1 MENMSKQKLLKTIR
15 DYRMISKGDHLLVG
29 VSGGPDSVALLYL
42 LMELRDIYNLQ
53 LYIVHLN
60 HMLRGNESDEDAGYV
75 KRLSKK
81 LKLPVF
87 IGKKDVGKFAKEN
100 KLSLEEA
107 ARIQR
112 YEFYKQIADKLNIRK
127 IALGHT
133 ADDNAETVLM
143 RLLRGAGEQGL
154 IGIYPV
160 RHIGNLKVIR
170 PLLNI
175 YRREIE
181 SFLKEK
187 KIRARTDSSNAD
199 NKFLRNKVRLELI
212 PILEENYNQNIKQV
226 LVNTADILKEENE
239 YLEEITKKFYWQA
252 VLKQGEHPPCPPSKG
267 EFGGTNDESI
277 HLSIKKIGNF
287 SLAIQRRVIRY
298 GIKKFTGDL
307 RQITYQHLNEIF
319 KLLKGSLPYGQINL
333 PDGLVV
339 ERMRRELVIRKGK
352 AQNIRNIIYPVKI
365 PGVTLVPELGV
376 KLICAISKRKPN
388 LKFSMQN
395 PYQESFDYDKIKE
408 PVFIRTR
415 KQGDL
420 FQPLGMIGKK
430 KIKDF
435 LIDQKIPQPEKSK
448 ILLLTDKTGI
458 IWVVGFR
465 ISDKFKVT
473 EKTKQVLKVRF
484 SK

>member
-1 MENMSKQKLLKTIR
+1 MKNMSKQKVLKTIR
-15 DYRMISKGDHLLVG
+15 DYRMISKRDRLLVG

-75 KRLSKK
+75 RRLSKK

-87 IGKKDVGKFAKEN
+87 IGKKDVKEFAKAD

-187 KIRARTDSSNAD
+187 KIRVRTDSSNAD

-212 PILEENYNQNIKQV
+212 PLLEENYNQNIKQV
-226 LVNTADILKEENE
+226 LINTADILKEDNE
-239 YLEEITKKFYWQA
+239 YLEEITEKFYSQA
-252 VLKQGEHPPCPPSKG
+252 VLCQNNEDVQLDIRKVQNYP
-267 EFGGTNDESI
+267 
-277 HLSIKKIGNF
+277 
-287 SLAIQRRVIRY
+287 LAIQRRVVRY
-298 GIKKFTGDL
+298 GIKKLTGTL
-307 RQITYQHLNEIF
+307 RQITYQHWNEVL
-319 KLLKGSLPYGQINL
+319 KLLNSNLAYGHIDLPN
-333 PDGLVV
+333 GLVV

-352 AQNIRNIIYPVKI
+352 AQNIRSIIYPVKI
-365 PGVTLVPELGV
+365 PGETLVPEFGV
-376 KLICAISKRKPN
+376 KLICTISKRKTN
-388 LKFSMQN
+388 LKFSTQN
-395 PYQESFDYDKIKE
+395 PYQESFDYDKIKK

-415 KQGDL
+415 KEGDT
-420 FQPLGMIGKK
+420 FQPLGMRGKK

-435 LIDQKIPQPEKSK
+435 LIDQKIPQPKK
-448 ILLLTDKTGI
+448 NKVLLLTDKTGV
-458 IWVVGFR
+458 IWLIGLR
-465 ISDKFKVT
+465 ISERFKVT
-473 EKTKQVLKVRF
+473 AKTKQVLEVRYLRKKLQ
-484 SK
+484 SSNT

>member
-1 MENMSKQKLLKTIR
+1 MKNMSKQKVLRTIQN
-15 DYRMISKGDHLLVG
+15 YRMISKGDSLLVG

-42 LMELRDIYNLQ
+42 LMGLRDNYNLQ
-53 LYIVHLN
+53 LYVVHLN
-60 HMLRGNESDEDAGYV
+60 HMLRGNESDKDAGYV
-75 KRLSKK
+75 RRLSKK

-87 IGKKDVGKFAKEN
+87 IGKKDVRKFAKAN

-160 RHIGNLKVIR
+160 RYIGNLKVIR

-187 KIRARTDSSNAD
+187 KISARTDSSNAD

-212 PILEENYNQNIKQV
+212 PLLEENYNKDIKRV
-226 LVNTADILKEENE
+226 LVNTADILKEDNE
-239 YLEEITKKFYWQA
+239 YLEEVTKKFYSQA
-252 VLKQGEHPPCPPSKG
+252 VLKQRKKG
-267 EFGGTNDESI
+267 EFSDANDESI
-277 HLSIKKIGNF
+277 HLSVKKIEDF
-287 SLAIQRRVIRY
+287 PLAIQRRVLRY
-298 GIKKFTGDL
+298 GIKELTGTL
-307 RQITYQHLNEIF
+307 RQITYQHWNEVL
-319 KLLKGSLPYGQINL
+319 KLLNSNLAYGHIDLPN
-333 PDGLVV
+333 GLIV
-339 ERMRRELVIRKGK
+339 ERLRRELVIRRGKG
-352 AQNIRNIIYPVKI
+352 QNICSIIYPVKI
-365 PGVTLVPELGV
+365 PGETLVPEFGV
-376 KLICAISKRKPN
+376 KLICAISKRKTN
-388 LKFSMQN
+388 LEFSMQN
-395 PYQESFDYDKIKE
+395 PYQGSFDYNKIKK

-415 KQGDL
+415 KEGDT
-420 FQPLGMIGKK
+420 FQPLGMKGKK

-448 ILLLTDKTGI
+448 VLFLTDKTDI
-458 IWVVGFR
+458 IWLIGLR
-465 ISDKFKVT
+465 ISERFKVT
-473 EKTKQVLKVRF
+473 AKTKQVLKVRF